1 MVKLY
6 DLTSLCHDVSDEK
19 GQNPFT
25 VPVAML
31 LYRVA
36 RNMKYSSDYHRQQ
49 GTIRMLLK
57 NCIQLLTKEK
67 YPQIVTSAH
76 FMLSDLY
83 IPSDTDP
90 VSPGLSDQG
99 DEEDTQSDE
108 EDTKSESSA
117 FHESEKDEEEENEAD
132 AIKSLTLAN
141 SKLYVCAPPPPPQNC
156 ICKKKC
162 LKLFS

>member
-1 MVKLY
+1 MKLY
-6 DLTSLCHDVSDEK
+6 DLTSLCSDVSEDK

-36 RNMKYSSDYHRQQ
+36 RNMKYSSDYHRNQS
-49 GTIRMLLK
+49 TIRMLLK
-57 NCIQLLTKEK
+57 HCVELLAKEK

-83 IPSDTDP
+83 IPYDTDP
-90 VSPGLSDQG
+90 ASPSLLD
-99 DEEDTQSDE
+99 QSDE
-108 EDTKSESSA
+108 EDAQSECVTN
-117 FHESEKDEEEENEAD
+117 HETEKEEEEGASE

-141 SKLYVCAPPPPPQNC
+141 SKWKSFRLL
-156 ICKKKC
+156 IS
-162 LKLFS
+162 L

>member
-1 MVKLY
+1 MHWLLSILFICNICLLGEDDDVVKLY
-6 DLTSLCHDVSDEK
+6 DLTSLCSDVSEEK

-36 RNMKYSSDYHRQQ
+36 RNMKYSSDYHRHQ

-57 NCIQLLTKEK
+57 NCVQLLVKEK

-90 VSPGLSDQG
+90 ASPGLSDQ
-99 DEEDTQSDE
+99 SDE
-108 EDTKSESSA
+108 EDAQSECSMN
-117 FHESEKDEEEENEAD
+117 HEKEKVEEEKICA

-141 SKLYVCAPPPPPQNC
+141 SG
-156 ICKKKC
+156 
-162 LKLFS
+162 

>member
-1 MVKLY
+1 MKLY
-6 DLTSLCHDVSDEK
+6 DLTSLCSDVSEEK

-36 RNMKYSSDYHRQQ
+36 RNMKYSPDYHRHQ
-49 GTIRMLLK
+49 GTIRMLLR
-57 NCIQLLTKEK
+57 NCVQLLVKEK

-90 VSPGLSDQG
+90 ASPSNLSDQS
-99 DEEDTQSDE
+99 DEEDTQSE
-108 EDTKSESSA
+108 CSTN
-117 FHESEKDEEEENEAD
+117 HETEKEDEEEEACA

-141 SKLYVCAPPPPPQNC
+141 SK
-156 ICKKKC
+156 
-162 LKLFS
+162 

>member
-1 MVKLY
+1 MNFIGKDDDVVKLY

-36 RNMKYSSDYHRQQ
+36 RNMKYSSEYLRQQ

-57 NCIQLLTKEK
+57 NCIQLLTREK

-90 VSPGLSDQG
+90 VSPGLSDQS
-99 DEEDTQSDE
+99 DEEDTQS
-108 EDTKSESSA
+108 ESSTH
-117 FHESEKDEEEENEAD
+117 HENEKDEEEETEEA

-141 SKLYVCAPPPPPQNC
+141 SKLNTRC
-156 ICKKKC
+156 IDKVNKFKITN
-162 LKLFS
+162 KI

>member
-1 MVKLY
+1 MNLLFTCNTFSLGEDDDVVKLY
-6 DLTSLCHDVSDEK
+6 DLTSLCSDVSEEK

-36 RNMKYSSDYHRQQ
+36 RNMKYSSDYHHHQ

-57 NCIQLLTKEK
+57 NCIQLLAKEK

-90 VSPGLSDQG
+90 ASPGLSDQ
-99 DEEDTQSDE
+99 SDE
-108 EDTKSESSA
+108 EDAQSECSMNY
-117 FHESEKDEEEENEAD
+117 EKEKVEEEKICA

-141 SKLYVCAPPPPPQNC
+141 SK
-156 ICKKKC
+156 
-162 LKLFS
+162 

>member
-1 MVKLY
+1 MQIVYLNLCEIFLGKDDDVVKLY
-6 DLTSLCHDVSDEK
+6 DLTSLCSDVSEEK

-36 RNMKYSSDYHRQQ
+36 RNMKYSPDYHRYQ

-57 NCIQLLTKEK
+57 NCVQLLAKEK

-76 FMLSDLY
+76 YMLSDLY

-90 VSPGLSDQG
+90 ASPSSLSDQS
-99 DEEDTQSDE
+99 DEEDTQSE
-108 EDTKSESSA
+108 CSTN
-117 FHESEKDEEEENEAD
+117 HETEKEDEEEEACS

-141 SKLYVCAPPPPPQNC
+141 SK
-156 ICKKKC
+156 
-162 LKLFS
+162 

>member
-1 MVKLY
+1 MKLY
-6 DLTSLCHDVSDEK
+6 DLTSLCSDVSEEK

-25 VPVAML
+25 VPVAIL

-36 RNMKYSSDYHRQQ
+36 RNMKYSPDHHRYQ

-57 NCIQLLTKEK
+57 NCIQLLAKEK

-83 IPSDTDP
+83 IPSDADP
-90 VSPGLSDQG
+90 ANPGLSDQ
-99 DEEDTQSDE
+99 SDE
-108 EDTKSESSA
+108 EDVHSECGMSQ
-117 FHESEKDEEEENEAD
+117 ENEKEEEEEETC

-141 SKLYVCAPPPPPQNC
+141 SK
-156 ICKKKC
+156 
-162 LKLFS
+162 